1 MRGGIHSPILKNKT
15 SHLIGLPLAPWMAQN
30 FDAFCAFL
38 RASANSWLCLEAM
51 AICTTQ
57 PRCILGGF
65 AVHCVAFCDFVEG
78 VSKRILGT
86 SREVSKKKGCIKI
99 PVLKTGFLGFRL
111 HQISK
116 KQVAL
121 NQGAHILHANHVS
134 TLKPTKPLLPQ
145 TQPKQYTNIHV
156 TCKYLIS
163 HIYIDVF
170 TIIIY
175 TYHIHMYT

>member
-1 MRGGIHSPILKNKT
+1 MLFG
-15 SHLIGLPLAPWMAQN
+15 
-30 FDAFCAFL
+30 AFL
-38 RASANSWLCLEAM
+38 RASANSWLCLEANRQF
-51 AICTTQ
+51 AL
-57 PRCILGGF
+57 PNRDAFLGDSRCIVLRF
-65 AVHCVAFCDFVEG
+65 AVHFVEG

-86 SREVSKKKGCIKI
+86 SREVSKKK
-99 PVLKTGFLGFRL
+99 VHQNSREVKTGFLGFRL

-145 TQPKQYTNIHV
+145 TQPKQYNNIHV